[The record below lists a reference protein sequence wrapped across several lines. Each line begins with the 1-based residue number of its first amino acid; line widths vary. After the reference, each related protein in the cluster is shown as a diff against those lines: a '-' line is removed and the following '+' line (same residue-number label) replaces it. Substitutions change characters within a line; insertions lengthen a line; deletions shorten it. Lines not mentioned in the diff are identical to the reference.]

1 MFFVIDIKILYLT
14 KMDTLPY
21 EIVDHIASYLNKND
35 LVNFATVNS
44 EYNNILSKRVAYEKE
59 KYNYDRYIN
68 HNRLVSLMF
77 SEDMDRGCYRRQYY
91 KRCIICGREVSYAYG
106 GDNIVFCFNCQY
118 KISEDI
124 EEKIEQR
131 YNFYTCDCI
140 MREVRMMILNN
151 ADESKI
157 NEMFTLE
164 TRFNFNHDKDKPC
177 LALLYSF
184 YSPKVIKIG
193 ERNDNDEVDNT
204 YNTDESEDDYSD
216 DEDEDDEDDEE

>member
-1 MFFVIDIKILYLT
+1 
-14 KMDTLPY
+14 
-21 EIVDHIASYLNKND
+21 
-35 LVNFATVNS
+35 
-44 EYNNILSKRVAYEKE
+44 
-59 KYNYDRYIN
+59 
-68 HNRLVSLMF
+68 
-77 SEDMDRGCYRRQYY
+77 
-91 KRCIICGREVSYAYG
+91 
-106 GDNIVFCFNCQY
+106 
-118 KISEDI
+118 
-124 EEKIEQR
+124 
-131 YNFYTCDCI
+131 
-140 MREVRMMILNN
+140 MMILNN

>member
-1 MFFVIDIKILYLT
+1 MFFVIDIKILILT

-35 LVNFATVNS
+35 LVNYATVNS

-68 HNRLVSLMF
+68 HNRMVTLMYIR
-77 SEDMDRGCYRRQYY
+77 DRERQYYMRKYY
-91 KRCIICGREVSYAYG
+91 KRCIICGREVSYVLMG
-106 GDNIVFCFNCQY
+106 ENFVFCFKCQY
-118 KISEDI
+118 KVSEDI
-124 EEKIEQR
+124 KEILDS
-131 YNFYTCDCI
+131 YNRNTCDCI

-151 ADESKI
+151 VDESKI

-164 TRFNFNHDKDKPC
+164 TRSNFNHDKDKPC

-204 YNTDESEDDYSD
+204 YNTDESEDESEYES
-216 DEDEDDEDDEE
+216 EDDADDSDEE